1 MIFVN
6 SIYEI
11 FHQDVFFEFVR
22 MNFDVIKRVT
32 ELNFQILTKRS
43 EIKRIRRIYGNGG
56 LLLKN
61 IFSHLA

>member
-22 MNFDVIKRVT
+22 MNFDVIKR
-32 ELNFQILTKRS
+32 
-43 EIKRIRRIYGNGG
+43 
-56 LLLKN
+56 
-61 IFSHLA
+61 AD